1 MTPRMVTERIKQG
14 LASVRQAFR
23 ASLQG
28 VQLGR
33 PVQLLRATGLAG
45 EPLPDVELMQ
55 HFGLTS
61 APPDG
66 AQLIAVPLGGRTS
79 ATVIVASEHGSYR
92 LRLGA
97 RGEVALYNQWGDHVH
112 LQADGTV
119 HLQARTQVVI
129 DAPTVRCTGDLEVD
143 GQVRDLAGT
152 SSSRTMAQMRA
163 TYSGHTHPETNT
175 TGGSTGTPD
184 QPV

>member
-1 MTPRMVTERIKQG
+1 MTPRLVNERIRQA
-14 LASVRQAFR
+14 LAGVRQAFR
-23 ASLQG
+23 GTLQG
-28 VQLGR
+28 LQLSR

-55 HFGLTS
+55 HYGLTS

-66 AQLIAVPLGGRTS
+66 TQLIAVPLGGRTS
-79 ATVIVASEHGSYR
+79 ATVVIASEHGSYR

-97 RGEVALYNQWGDHVH
+97 RGEVALYNQWGDRVH

-119 HLQARTQVVI
+119 RIQARTQVVI
-129 DAPTVRCTGDLEVD
+129 DAPKVRCTGDLEVA

-152 SSSRTMAQMRA
+152 GASRTMAQMRA
-163 TYSGHTHPETNT
+163 TYSAHTHPETNT
-175 TGGSTGTPD
+175 SGGSTGTPN